1 MRKPSSSSKSV
12 IAARVAAAFGLT
24 AGPALAQAMSHDN
37 QSNTPASQRPA
48 SRKSVRHLTAQVKH
62 EREQMQAAEGRLKS
76 ATAKLNR
83 TAQRMKQAQR
93 KDIRVAS
100 AERSV
105 RKGERK
111 TRSEVHSR
119 KAAPA
124 STTPPQR

>member
-12 IAARVAAAFGLT
+12 IAAPLAAAFGLT

-48 SRKSVRHLTAQVKH
+48 SRKS
-62 EREQMQAAEGRLKS
+62 

-83 TAQRMKQAQR
+83 TTQRMKQAQG
-93 KDIRVAS
+93 KELRVAS
-100 AERSV
+100 AQRSV

-111 TRSEVHSR
+111 TRSGLHSR
-119 KAAPA
+119 RAAPA
-124 STTPPQR
+124 NTTPPRQ